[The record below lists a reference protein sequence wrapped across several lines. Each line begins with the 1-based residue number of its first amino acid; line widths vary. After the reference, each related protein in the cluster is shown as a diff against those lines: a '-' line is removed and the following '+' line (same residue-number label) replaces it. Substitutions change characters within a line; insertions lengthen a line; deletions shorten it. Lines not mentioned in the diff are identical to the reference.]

1 MSVEFEIQPQSVG
14 ELLEQ
19 LAATGVQTNEFAQ
32 VLLESDHYD
41 PEVSGR
47 YAVEIVNLRDLGF
60 DEPAS
65 LPQVY
70 ARAQAAG
77 YALCPLELA
86 PYARM
91 QWLDQEQSGNSVLSG
106 THSMPDSAVNVASP
120 VLSAD
125 HTFPKGFYLR
135 VVDGVPWLRGYRC
148 DNTYLFPLE
157 SRFMFVLPLES

>member
-1 MSVEFEIQPQSVG
+1 MEFEVQSKPVG
-14 ELLEQ
+14 ELVEE
-19 LAATGVQTNEFAQ
+19 LAATGVQINEFAQ

-41 PEVSGR
+41 PAVAGR
-47 YAVEIVNLRDLGF
+47 FTVEIVDLNDLGF

-70 ARAQAAG
+70 TRAQAAG

-91 QWLDQEQSGNSVLSG
+91 QWLEQEQSGNSVLTG

-125 HTFPKGFYLR
+125 HSFPKGFYLR

-148 DNTYLFPLE
+148 DDTYLFPLE
-157 SRFMFVLPLES
+157 SCFMFVCPGARA

>member
-1 MSVEFEIQPQSVG
+1 MEIEIHAIPVG
-14 ELLEQ
+14 ELLKQ
-19 LAATGVQTNEFAQ
+19 LDIAGVHTNEFAR

-41 PEVSGR
+41 PAVSGR
-47 YAVEIVNLRDLGF
+47 FTVGIADLHDLGF

-70 ARAQAAG
+70 VRAQAAG

-91 QWLDQEQSGNSVLSG
+91 QWLEQEQSGNSVLTG
-106 THSMPDSAVNVASP
+106 THSMPDSAVNVATP

-135 VVDGVPWLRGYRC
+135 VVDGIPWLRGYRC

-157 SRFMFVLPLES
+157 SRFMFVRP